1 MTAIAQ
7 SALASIVGTTPAE
20 ALAALVGTLLG
31 TALVSREILR
41 LHRAGHLW
49 ETQATRV
56 LPDKAMH
63 PEIHRRLER
72 RSD

>member
-7 SALASIVGTTPAE
+7 SALAGIVGTTPAE

-31 TALVSREILR
+31 TALVSREIWR

-49 ETQATRV
+49 ETQASRA
-56 LPDKAMH
+56 LPDKPMSLRNPRTPIA
-63 PEIHRRLER
+63 P
-72 RSD
+72 